1 MVDKEIDLLKEYL
14 IRLIS
19 DAVTG
24 QLDVRDIEI
33 PDYTPEEENISDL
46 ADKTDEEDETAGE
59 EAEENE

>member
-1 MVDKEIDLLKEYL
+1 MVDKEIDLLKEYR

-46 ADKTDEEDETAGE
+46 ADETDEEDETAGE

>member
-1 MVDKEIDLLKEYL
+1 M
-14 IRLIS
+14 IS

-46 ADKTDEEDETAGE
+46 ADETDEEDETAGE